1 MVDALCV
8 LSKKQSVR
16 GKFFNHLFYKL
27 YDFGVH
33 FEIYGAAA
41 YDPSQIN
48 YFVWNKGSGVQSF
61 PYKCFSIIWEEGFS
75 FS

>member
-41 YDPSQIN
+41 A
-48 YFVWNKGSGVQSF
+48 KLL
-61 PYKCFSIIWEEGFS
+61 
-75 FS
+75 